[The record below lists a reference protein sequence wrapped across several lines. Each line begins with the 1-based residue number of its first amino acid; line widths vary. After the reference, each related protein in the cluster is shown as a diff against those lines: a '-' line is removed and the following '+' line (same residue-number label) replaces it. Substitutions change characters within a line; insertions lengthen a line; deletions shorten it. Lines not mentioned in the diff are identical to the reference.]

1 MGRKNKTRD
10 SVIRSEVR
18 ERDGA
23 LYKYELIMKES
34 DRVASYKIALYSINV
49 EFMGSDGTQ
58 TEAVAK
64 EIFADVGKA
73 IVFFERLVENLVTP
87 IDLPY
92 VVEDEF
98 YIKR

>member
-1 MGRKNKTRD
+1 MGRKNKTSD
-10 SVIRSEVR
+10 TVIRTEVR

-23 LYKYELIMKES
+23 LYKYELIMREGE
-34 DRVASYKIALYSINV
+34 RVASYKIALYSFSV
-49 EFMGSDGTQ
+49 EFMGSDGAHTR
-58 TEAVAK
+58 AMAK

-92 VVEDEF
+92 VVEDEI